1 MGALFNTGAVMT
13 AAVIVAGMVG
23 GMVGEAIVG
32 GIVGADILFVTG
44 GLLWETLHTRTCGPN
59 W

>member
-1 MGALFNTGAVMT
+1 MT